1 MKNTMRALAA
11 AIAYVASAG
20 AAQAAPMTFL
30 NDEAGFNAALGGA
43 VLTIEDFNDET
54 VTPDQMSLNLSDL
67 TITSTQMHLGVR
79 SSIDCGAF
87 GLATACFAISG
98 FETTPIT
105 FTFPSPVNAFAFD
118 FNDFGDNDNNS
129 APPGLGDL
137 RLTIPGLVTDLVIAS
152 SDGSNADDIAQFFG
166 FIDPDASFTQIVL
179 ENTFFEDNVAYD
191 NFRFGTVAAVPEPST
206 LALFGLGL
214 AGIAAL
220 RRRRR

>member
-1 MKNTMRALAA
+1 MKNTMRSFAA
-11 AIAYVASAG
+11 AIAFVASAG
-20 AAQAAPMTFL
+20 AAEAAPMTFL

-43 VLTIEDFNDET
+43 ILTIENFDDEAGT
-54 VTPDQMSLNLSDL
+54 SDLMLLNLSDL
-67 TITSTQMHLGVR
+67 TITSTAAHLEVGAAGV
-79 SSIDCGAF
+79 CNAF
-87 GLATACFAISG
+87 GLATQCLVIND

-118 FNDFGDNDNNS
+118 FNDFGDDDGTR
-129 APPGLGDL
+129 PGNLQ
-137 RLTIPGLVTDLVIAS
+137 LTIPGLVTDLVIAS
-152 SDGSNADDIAQFFG
+152 SDGSNADDNAQFFG